1 MDFKLFGYTLKKTE
15 LEKAKEDAK
24 SFVPP
29 TNEDGAVT
37 VEGVGAYG
45 AFIDLEGSSKNEFEL
60 ITRYREMALL
70 PEVDSAIDD
79 IVNEAI
85 VVNGQRDAVEIN
97 LSNIKEKKEVKE
109 AIYEEFDNILTLLNW
124 NQNSY
129 DLFRKWYID
138 GRLFFHVILDDQKK
152 KNGIL
157 ELRYIDPRQIRKV
170 REIERD
176 VSEQGVELLKVA
188 DEYYVFNQRG
198 LLRGGSGNTT
208 YTGAS
213 TTVEGIKISTDS
225 ILFVHSGIVDKFSST
240 ILSNLHKALKGMNQL
255 KMMEDAMVIYR
266 IARAP
271 ERRIFYVDVGNL
283 PKSKADAYL
292 RDIMQRYRNKM
303 VYNIETGEVKDDRR
317 TLSMLEDFWL
327 PRREG
332 CLSLNTQIDLLD
344 GRQVPLSDLILEYDQ
359 GKQNWTYSVSPEGEI
374 VPGLISWAGV
384 TRKNTDVLKI
394 TLDNGEEVIATPDH
408 KFILRDGTKIEARDL
423 KPQDSLM
430 PFYTREKDKQILSK
444 AEYLEK
450 WSPGLAK
457 MQAMN
462 EEKKLHN
469 HKVVSIEI
477 LSERMD
483 VGTLTI
489 DKDHRYHD
497 YHNFALSAGIF
508 VMNSQG
514 TSIDTLP
521 GGENLGEM
529 ADVEYF
535 QKKLYKALNVPVSRL
550 DPENGFQL
558 GRAAEITRDELKFT
572 KFIYR
577 QRIRFSHL
585 FIELLEKQLTIKGIV
600 NRDEWENIKEQ
611 VTFDWANDNH
621 FTELKDSEILRNRLE
636 LIQLIDPYTQKY
648 FSVKWIRK
656 NVLKQTEDEQKTVDK
671 DIVAEKD
678 VYPDPAPAPGED
690 GVKMTNFDDGNEF

>member
-1 MDFKLFGYTLKKTE
+1 MEFKVFGFTVKKTE
-15 LEKAKEDAK
+15 KEKAKEDAK

-29 TNEDGAVT
+29 NNDDGAVT

-79 IVNEAI
+79 IVNETI
-85 VVNGQRDAVEIN
+85 VLDGDTPAVTIN
-97 LSNIKEKKEVKE
+97 LSKLKEGKQLKEK
-109 AIYEEFDNILTLLNW
+109 IYEEFDNVLELLNW

-129 DLFRKWYID
+129 DILRKWYID
-138 GRLFFHVILDDQKK
+138 GRLFYHVIVDDKK
-152 KNGIL
+152 PKEGIL

-170 REIERD
+170 REIERQQTD
-176 VSEQGVELLKVA
+176 DGIELLKVS

-198 LLRGGSGNTT
+198 LLRGGAGNLTYSGV
-208 YTGAS
+208 S
-213 TTVEGIKISTDS
+213 TAVEGVKIAPDS

-240 ILSNLHKALKGMNQL
+240 ILSNLHKALKSMNQL
-255 KMMEDAMVIYR
+255 KMMEDALVIYR

-292 RDIMQRYRNKM
+292 RDIMQRYRNKL

-317 TLSMLEDFWL
+317 FLSMLEDFWL

-332 CLSLNTQIDLLD
+332 
-344 GRQVPLSDLILEYDQ
+344 
-359 GKQNWTYSVSPEGEI
+359 
-374 VPGLISWAGV
+374 
-384 TRKNTDVLKI
+384 
-394 TLDNGEEVIATPDH
+394 
-408 KFILRDGTKIEARDL
+408 
-423 KPQDSLM
+423 
-430 PFYTREKDKQILSK
+430 
-444 AEYLEK
+444 
-450 WSPGLAK
+450 
-457 MQAMN
+457 
-462 EEKKLHN
+462 
-469 HKVVSIEI
+469 
-477 LSERMD
+477 
-483 VGTLTI
+483 
-489 DKDHRYHD
+489 
-497 YHNFALSAGIF
+497 
-508 VMNSQG
+508 SQG

-577 QRIRFSHL
+577 LRLRFSHL
-585 FIELLEKQLTIKGIV
+585 FIDLLEKQLVLKGILT
-600 NRDEWENIKEQ
+600 RDEWERIKEK
-611 VTFDWANDNH
+611 VSFDFANDNH
-621 FTELKDSEILRNRLE
+621 FTELKDSEVLRNRLE

-648 FSVKWIRK
+648 FSVKWIREK
-656 NVLKQTEDEQKTVDK
+656 VLKQNEDEQKQVDK
-671 DIVAEKD
+671 EIEDEKGQ
-678 VYPDPAPAPGED
+678 YEDPQEPKEGE
-690 GVKMTNFDDGNEF
+690 GVKLTNFDDDNEF